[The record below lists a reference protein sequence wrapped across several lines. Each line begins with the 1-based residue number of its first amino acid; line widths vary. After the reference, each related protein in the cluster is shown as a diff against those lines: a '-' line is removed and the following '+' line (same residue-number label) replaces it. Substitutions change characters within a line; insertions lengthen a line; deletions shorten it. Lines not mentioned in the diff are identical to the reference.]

1 MEDEYVWSMN
11 ASIFAKNESEEE
23 KHQKELDQST
33 RFVLFIELQTDLL
46 QRRRTNKYYS
56 NI

>member
-1 MEDEYVWSMN
+1 MEDEYVWSIN
-11 ASIFAKNESEEE
+11 ASTFAKNESGEE

-33 RFVLFIELQTDLL
+33 RFVLFIELHTDLL
-46 QRRRTNKYYS
+46 QRMRTNKYCS